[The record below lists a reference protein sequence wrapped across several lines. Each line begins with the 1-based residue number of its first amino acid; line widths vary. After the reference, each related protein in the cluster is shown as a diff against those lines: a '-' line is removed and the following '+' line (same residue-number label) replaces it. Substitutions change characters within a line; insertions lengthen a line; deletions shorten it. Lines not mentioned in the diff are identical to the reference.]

1 MKLQLLLLFVIA
13 GCSFV
18 ENLEKRVQQQNKADR
33 AVLNLAKENRE
44 LKGRIMGLE
53 LELKK
58 SYVEP
63 KKIDR
68 RLSSENFKRFQ
79 NLEDNWKPDEIIFV
93 AEIEFEREDFEKSSY
108 FFQAL
113 LKKYPDFK
121 SIDDKL
127 LFKAGRSFYE
137 DGKNY
142 KSAKEVFEKIINE
155 YPGSKYTLQSKLWLT
170 LTHNKLG
177 DKQNFKN
184 GLVEFQ
190 EKYQN
195 TPEWKIL
202 ERNYG
207 KIIKK

>member
-1 MKLQLLLLFVIA
+1 MKLQLLLLFSLS
-13 GCSFV
+13 GCSYV
-18 ENLEKRVQQQNKADR
+18 KNLEKRVQQQNKNDG

-44 LKGRIMGLE
+44 LKSRIMGLE

-68 RLSSENFKRFQ
+68 KLSSENIKRFQ
-79 NLEDNWKPDEIIFV
+79 NLEDTWQPDEIIFV
-93 AEIEFEREDFEKSSY
+93 AEIEFEREDFEKSSF
-108 FFQAL
+108 FFQTL
-113 LKKYPDFK
+113 LKRFPDFK
-121 SIDDKL
+121 SIDDQL
-127 LFKAGRSFYE
+127 LFKAGRSFYQ

-142 KSAKEVFEKIINE
+142 KSAKRAFEKIINE
-155 YPGSKYTLQSKLWLT
+155 YPSSKYFLQSKLWLT
-170 LTHNKLG
+170 LTYNKLG
-177 DKQNFKN
+177 DKKNFKN
-184 GLVEFQ
+184 ALVEFH

-202 ERNYG
+202 ERNYE

>member
-1 MKLQLLLLFVIA
+1 MKLQLLLLFTLS
-13 GCSFV
+13 GCSYV
-18 ENLEKRVQQQNKADR
+18 ENLEKRVQQQNKNDG

-44 LKGRIMGLE
+44 LKSRIIGLE

-68 RLSSENFKRFQ
+68 KLSSENIKRFQ
-79 NLEDNWKPDEIIFV
+79 NLEDTWNPDEIIFV
-93 AEIEFEREDFEKSSY
+93 AEIEFEREDFEKASY

-113 LKKYPDFK
+113 LKKFPDFK
-121 SIDDKL
+121 RIDDQL
-127 LFKAGRSFYE
+127 LFKAGRSLYQ
-137 DGKNY
+137 DGKY

-155 YPGSKYTLQSKLWLT
+155 YPSSKYFLQSKLWLT
-170 LTHNKLG
+170 LIHNKLG
-177 DKQNFKN
+177 DKKNFKN
-184 GLVEFQ
+184 DLVEFQ

-202 ERNYG
+202 ERNYE

>member
-1 MKLQLLLLFVIA
+1 MKLQLLLLFSLS
-13 GCSFV
+13 GCSYV
-18 ENLEKRVQQQNKADR
+18 ENLEKRVHQQNKNDG

-44 LKGRIMGLE
+44 LKSRIMGLE

-68 RLSSENFKRFQ
+68 KLSSENIKRFQ
-79 NLEDNWKPDEIIFV
+79 NLEDTWQPDEIIFV
-93 AEIEFEREDFEKSSY
+93 AEIEFEREDFEKSSF
-108 FFQAL
+108 FFQTL
-113 LKKYPDFK
+113 LKRFPDFK
-121 SIDDKL
+121 SIDDQL
-127 LFKAGRSFYE
+127 LFKAGRSFYQ

-142 KSAKEVFEKIINE
+142 KSAKEAFEKIIHE
-155 YPGSKYTLQSKLWLT
+155 YPSSKYFLQSKLWLT
-170 LTHNKLG
+170 LTYNKLG
-177 DKQNFKN
+177 DKKNFKN
-184 GLVEFQ
+184 DLVEFH

-202 ERNYG
+202 ERNYE